1 MNDNSLLNNS
11 TAVSNLVKNPL
22 GIIGLFILLVYGIA
36 SLLLG
41 LGGKTIFSE
50 NQIWLIIIF
59 LVLFPAIVLY
69 VFYELV
75 TKNHQKLYS
84 PKDYHDDKSFL
95 DALGM
100 ERVSEAEREQKLENE
115 SLFLEENQTQLKDIT
130 SKSVV
135 VEPSGAN
142 LTAEIGNITVKT
154 TNEARAISHS
164 DRMKELQLLEEQAII
179 KLEKKFNTHFDRE
192 VKFNFNDITLIA
204 DGGYKDKDNNRVV
217 IVEIMVVR
225 NPIVVDRISGIIL
238 KCIQLQQSLGTTALE
253 LVFGLIIEDDRY
265 NTISRIQKLLIGI
278 PINIQI
284 EYFNILDLKKEMNDL

>member
-1 MNDNSLLNNS
+1 MNDNNLLNNS

-50 NQIWLIIIF
+50 NQVWLIIIF
-59 LVLFPAIVLY
+59 LVLFPVFVLF

-84 PKDYHDDKSFL
+84 PRDYHDDKSFL

-100 ERVSEAEREQKLENE
+100 ERVSEAERQQKLENE
-115 SLFLEENQTQLKDIT
+115 SLLLEENVAK
-130 SKSVV
+130 
-135 VEPSGAN
+135 
-142 LTAEIGNITVKT
+142 AEDNTVKNVVIEATGMQLT
-154 TNEARAISHS
+154 TNTGNVTAKSSNESRVINHS
-164 DRMKELQLLEEQAII
+164 QRMNEIRLLEEQAIL
-179 KLEKKFNTHFDRE
+179 KLEKKFNVRFDRE

-217 IVEIMVVR
+217 IAEIMIVR
-225 NPIVVDRISGIIL
+225 HPMITDRISSIIL
-238 KCIQLQQSLGTTALE
+238 KCIQLQQSLGNTNLE
-253 LVFGLIIEDDRY
+253 LIFGLIIEEDRH
-265 NTISRIQKLLIGI
+265 NTIARIQKLLIDI

-284 EYFNILDLKKEMNDL
+284 EYFNMLDLKKETNDL